1 MLKKY
6 FVGLGAFIL
15 FSAFSMQAEAKVYS
29 VEDAKNIQE
38 NYYAKLQMIQQVNN
52 SAEQIRYMLRN
63 LERLD
68 LRDLA
73 GAERRLNSIFYR
85 IESVRKQTDA
95 IGADWINTVEEWSKA
110 NPDYTLST
118 FNDNAKAYAK
128 QAEENRKRW
137 GKTLQQGLVM
147 AGIANDESNKE
158 TTVEVN
164 GLLEKMSDARGATQA
179 IQVSGA
185 LNALSIAELKSLE
198 AIISEQLKVAVMAQQ
213 QQYDN
218 AQAQDAQ
225 RKVRSDELA
234 AQKDALLDQGYKV
247 IGSKDTLPHS

>member
-1 MLKKY
+1 MLRKY
-6 FVGLGAFIL
+6 YVSLGAFLIL
-15 FSAFSMQAEAKVYS
+15 SAFSMQAEAKVYS

-38 NYYAKLQMIQQVNN
+38 TYYAKLQMIQQVKN
-52 SAEQIRYMLRN
+52 SAEQIQYMLRN

-73 GAERRLNSIFYR
+73 GAERRLNNIFYR
-85 IESVRKQTDA
+85 IESIRKQTDA
-95 IGADWINTVEEWSKA
+95 IGADWVNTVEEWSKA

-118 FNDNAKAYAK
+118 FNDNAKAYAE
-128 QAEENRKRW
+128 QAEANRKRW

-147 AGIANDESNKE
+147 AGIANDRNNKE
-158 TTVEVN
+158 ATIEVN
-164 GLLEKMSDARGATQA
+164 SLLEKMSDARGTTQA

-198 AIISEQLKVAVMAQQ
+198 AIVSEQLKVAVMAEQQ
-213 QQYDN
+213 KYDN
-218 AQAQDAQ
+218 AQVQDAQ

-247 IGSKDTLPHS
+247 SGSKDTLPHS

>member
-1 MLKKY
+1 MLKK
-6 FVGLGAFIL
+6 FFAGLGALIIVSVL
-15 FSAFSMQAEAKVYS
+15 PVHTEAKVYS

-38 NYYAKLQMIQQVNN
+38 NYYAKLQMIQQVKN
-52 SAEQIRYMLRN
+52 SAEQIQYMLRN
-63 LERLD
+63 LEKLD

-73 GAERRLNSIFYR
+73 GAERRLNNIFYR

-95 IGADWINTVEEWSKA
+95 IGADWVNTVEEWSKA
-110 NPDYTLST
+110 NPDYTLGT
-118 FNDNAKAYAK
+118 FNDNAKAYAD

-147 AGIANDESNKE
+147 AGIANDRNNEE

-164 GLLEKMSDARGATQA
+164 SLLEKMSDAHGATQA

-198 AIISEQLKVAVMAQQ
+198 AIVSEQLKVAVMAEQQ
-213 QQYDN
+213 KYDN

-225 RKVRSDELA
+225 RKVRSEELA

-247 IGSKDTLPHS
+247 SGSKDTLPHS

>member
-1 MLKKY
+1 MVRKY
-6 FVGLGAFIL
+6 FVGLGAFL
-15 FSAFSMQAEAKVYS
+15 MFFAFSMQAEAKVYS

-38 NYYAKLQMIQQVNN
+38 TYYAKLQMIQQVKN
-52 SAEQIRYMLRN
+52 SAEQIQYMLRN
-63 LERLD
+63 LEKLD

-73 GAERRLNSIFYR
+73 GAERRLNNIFYR
-85 IESVRKQTDA
+85 IESIRKQTDA
-95 IGADWINTVEEWSKA
+95 IGADWVNTVEEWSKA

-147 AGIANDESNKE
+147 AEIANDRNNKE

-164 GLLEKMSDARGATQA
+164 GLLEKMSDARGVTQA

-213 QQYDN
+213 QIYDN
-218 AQAQDAQ
+218 AQSQDAQ

-247 IGSKDTLPHS
+247 SGSKDTLPHS

>member
-1 MLKKY
+1 MLRKY
-6 FVGLGAFIL
+6 FVGLGAFL
-15 FSAFSMQAEAKVYS
+15 MFFAFSMQAEAKVYS

-38 NYYAKLQMIQQVNN
+38 TYYAKLQMIQQVKN
-52 SAEQIRYMLRN
+52 SAEQIQYMLRN
-63 LERLD
+63 LEKLD

-73 GAERRLNSIFYR
+73 GAERRLNNIFYR

-95 IGADWINTVEEWSKA
+95 IGADWVNTVEEWSKA

-164 GLLEKMSDARGATQA
+164 GLLEKMSDVRGATQA

-213 QQYDN
+213 QSYDN

-247 IGSKDTLPHS
+247 SGSKDTLPHS

>member
-1 MLKKY
+1 MLRKY
-6 FVGLGAFIL
+6 YVGLGAFL
-15 FSAFSMQAEAKVYS
+15 MFFAFSMQAEAKVYS

-38 NYYAKLQMIQQVNN
+38 TYYAKLQMIQQVKN
-52 SAEQIRYMLRN
+52 SAEQIQYMLRN

-95 IGADWINTVEEWSKA
+95 IGADWVNTVEEWSKA

-164 GLLEKMSDARGATQA
+164 GLLEKMSDVRGATQA

-198 AIISEQLKVAVMAQQ
+198 AIVSEQLKVAVMAEQQ
-213 QQYDN
+213 KYDN
-218 AQAQDAQ
+218 AQVQDAQ

-247 IGSKDTLPHS
+247 SGSKDTLPHS

>member
-1 MLKKY
+1 MLRKY
-6 FVGLGAFIL
+6 FVGLGAFL
-15 FSAFSMQAEAKVYS
+15 MFFAFSMQAEAKVYS

-38 NYYAKLQMIQQVNN
+38 TYYAKLQMIQQVKN
-52 SAEQIRYMLRN
+52 SAEQIQYMLRN
-63 LERLD
+63 LEKLD
-68 LRDLA
+68 FRDLA
-73 GAERRLNSIFYR
+73 GAERRLNNIFYR
-85 IESVRKQTDA
+85 IESIRKQTDA
-95 IGADWINTVEEWSKA
+95 IGADWVNTVEEWSKA

-147 AGIANDESNKE
+147 AGIANDHNNKE

-234 AQKDALLDQGYKV
+234 AQKDALLGQGYKV
-247 IGSKDTLPHS
+247 SGSKDTLPHS

>member
-1 MLKKY
+1 MLRKY
-6 FVGLGAFIL
+6 FVGLGAFL
-15 FSAFSMQAEAKVYS
+15 MFFAFSMQAEAKVYS

-38 NYYAKLQMIQQVNN
+38 TYYAKLQMIQQVKN
-52 SAEQIRYMLRN
+52 SAEQIQYMLRN
-63 LERLD
+63 LEKLD

-73 GAERRLNSIFYR
+73 GAERRLNNIFYR
-85 IESVRKQTDA
+85 IESIRKQTDA
-95 IGADWINTVEEWSKA
+95 IGADWVNTVEEWSKA

-118 FNDNAKAYAK
+118 FNDNAKAYAE
-128 QAEENRKRW
+128 QAEANRKRW

-147 AGIANDESNKE
+147 AGIANDRNNEE
-158 TTVEVN
+158 TTIEVN
-164 GLLEKMSDARGATQA
+164 SLLEKMSDARGTTQA

-198 AIISEQLKVAVMAQQ
+198 AIVSEQLKVAVMAEQQ
-213 QQYDN
+213 KYDN
-218 AQAQDAQ
+218 AQVQDAQ

-247 IGSKDTLPHS
+247 SASKDTLPHS

>member
-1 MLKKY
+1 MLRKY
-6 FVGLGAFIL
+6 YVGLGAFL
-15 FSAFSMQAEAKVYS
+15 MFFAFSMQAEAKVYS

-38 NYYAKLQMIQQVNN
+38 TYYAKLQMIQQVKN
-52 SAEQIRYMLRN
+52 SAEQIQYMLRN

-73 GAERRLNSIFYR
+73 GAERRLNNIFYR
-85 IESVRKQTDA
+85 IESIRKQTDA
-95 IGADWINTVEEWSKA
+95 IGADWVNTVEEWSKA

-118 FNDNAKAYAK
+118 FNDNAKAYAE
-128 QAEENRKRW
+128 QAEANRKRW

-147 AGIANDESNKE
+147 AGIANDRNNEE
-158 TTVEVN
+158 TTIEVN
-164 GLLEKMSDARGATQA
+164 SLLEKMSDARGTTQA

-198 AIISEQLKVAVMAQQ
+198 AIVSEQLKVAVMSEQQ
-213 QQYDN
+213 KYDN
-218 AQAQDAQ
+218 AQVQDAQ
-225 RKVRSDELA
+225 RKVRSDDLA

-247 IGSKDTLPHS
+247 SGSKDTLPHS

>member
-1 MLKKY
+1 MLRKY
-6 FVGLGAFIL
+6 FVGLGAFL
-15 FSAFSMQAEAKVYS
+15 MFFAFSMQAEAKVYS

-38 NYYAKLQMIQQVNN
+38 TYYAKLQMIQQVKN
-52 SAEQIRYMLRN
+52 SAEQIQYMLRN
-63 LERLD
+63 LEKLD

-73 GAERRLNSIFYR
+73 GAERRLNNIFYR
-85 IESVRKQTDA
+85 IESIRKQTDA
-95 IGADWINTVEEWSKA
+95 IGADWVNTVEEWSKA

-118 FNDNAKAYAK
+118 FNDNAKAYAE
-128 QAEENRKRW
+128 QAEANRKRW

-147 AGIANDESNKE
+147 AGIANDRNNEE
-158 TTVEVN
+158 TTIEVN
-164 GLLEKMSDARGATQA
+164 SLLEKMSDARGTTQA

-198 AIISEQLKVAVMAQQ
+198 AIVSEQLKVAVMAEQQ
-213 QQYDN
+213 KYDN

-247 IGSKDTLPHS
+247 SASKDTLPHS

>member
-1 MLKKY
+1 MLRKY
-6 FVGLGAFIL
+6 FVGLGAFL
-15 FSAFSMQAEAKVYS
+15 MFFAFSMQAEAKVYS

-38 NYYAKLQMIQQVNN
+38 TYYAKLQMIQQVKN
-52 SAEQIRYMLRN
+52 SAEQIQYMLRN

-73 GAERRLNSIFYR
+73 GAERRLNNIFYR
-85 IESVRKQTDA
+85 IESIRKQTDA
-95 IGADWINTVEEWSKA
+95 IGADWVNTVEEWSKA

-118 FNDNAKAYAK
+118 FNDNAKAYAE
-128 QAEENRKRW
+128 QAEANRKRW

-147 AGIANDESNKE
+147 AGIANDRNNEE
-158 TTVEVN
+158 TTIEVN
-164 GLLEKMSDARGATQA
+164 SLLEKMSDARGTTQA

-198 AIISEQLKVAVMAQQ
+198 AIVSEQLKVAVMAEQQ
-213 QQYDN
+213 KYDN

-247 IGSKDTLPHS
+247 SASKDTLPHS